1 MKIGVIGLGYVGLP
15 LVKRFSEKGFQT
27 VGFDIDEEKI
37 SKLEQG
43 NSYIQHI
50 DDKTISTMKQ
60 NRFHATSNFD
70 EISDV
75 DVIIICVPTPLGS
88 HSEPDLSYIY
98 HTLDL
103 IKNNIREYQSTNF
116 RKHNISRYYGRRDNH
131 CA

>member
-1 MKIGVIGLGYVGLP
+1 
-15 LVKRFSEKGFQT
+15 
-27 VGFDIDEEKI
+27 
-37 SKLEQG
+37 
-43 NSYIQHI
+43 
-50 DDKTISTMKQ
+50 MKQ

-103 IKNNIREYQSTNF
+103 IKNNIREYQVLILESTTYPGTTEDEITTVLSN
-116 RKHNISRYYGRRDNH
+116 KKT
-131 CA
+131 